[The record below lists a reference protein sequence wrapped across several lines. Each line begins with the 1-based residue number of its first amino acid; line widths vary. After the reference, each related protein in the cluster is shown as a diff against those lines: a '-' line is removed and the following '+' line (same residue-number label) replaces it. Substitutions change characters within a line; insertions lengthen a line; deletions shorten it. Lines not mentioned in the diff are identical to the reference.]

1 MPAAAEQLARGIAVE
16 FRRRLLGEYVPRI
29 RRCVGMLTEAQCW
42 QKPSAHGNSVANLL
56 LHLAGNVRQ
65 WILVTFAGES
75 DQRNRPL
82 EFAADAAQ
90 AGVAAAELMDRL
102 ADTASRAC
110 LAVDRLGP
118 AELLRQRPIQQQY
131 QETGLAAVL
140 HVIEHFAGHAGQI
153 YAFTKQVTGRDLKFY
168 DL

>member
-1 MPAAAEQLARGIAVE
+1 
-16 FRRRLLGEYVPRI
+16 
-29 RRCVGMLTEAQCW
+29 
-42 QKPSAHGNSVANLL
+42 
-56 LHLAGNVRQ
+56 
-65 WILVTFAGES
+65 
-75 DQRNRPL
+75 
-82 EFAADAAQ
+82 
-90 AGVAAAELMDRL
+90 
-102 ADTASRAC
+102 DTASRAC